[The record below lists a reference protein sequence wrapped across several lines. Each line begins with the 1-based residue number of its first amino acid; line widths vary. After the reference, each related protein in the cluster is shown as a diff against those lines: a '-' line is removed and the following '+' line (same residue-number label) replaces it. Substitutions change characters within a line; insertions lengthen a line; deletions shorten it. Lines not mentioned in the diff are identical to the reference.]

1 MRQHSDGPLVAT
13 SRHRHG
19 HFGAWLHAVFGMTDR
34 TVQNHMRVAVAFG
47 AKTAIVSDVPPTAL
61 ATLAAPSTSTRFRNL
76 DPPVALTRA
85 GSGQRPPSSSC
96 LAISVEG
103 TREDLLFVWSILRPV
118 GPRRIIEAKPRGDG
132 AMKNLLIPIEE
143 SELLPSVLEAAG
155 GAFPSRPQSSRF

>member
-1 MRQHSDGPLVAT
+1 MRQHSKGPLLAN
-13 SRHRHG
+13 SRHWHG
-19 HFGAWLHAVFGMTDR
+19 HFGAWLQTEFSMIQRLAPNARCAAAV
-34 TVQNHMRVAVAFG
+34 VE
-47 AKTAIVSDVPPTAL
+47 AKTEIISDVPPTAIS
-61 ATLAAPSTSTRFRNL
+61 TLAAPFPSTRFRNL
-76 DPPVALTRA
+76 DPPLALTRA
-85 GSGQRPPSSSC
+85 GSGKRPPSSRC

-103 TREDLLFVWSILRPV
+103 TRENLLFLWSILRPV